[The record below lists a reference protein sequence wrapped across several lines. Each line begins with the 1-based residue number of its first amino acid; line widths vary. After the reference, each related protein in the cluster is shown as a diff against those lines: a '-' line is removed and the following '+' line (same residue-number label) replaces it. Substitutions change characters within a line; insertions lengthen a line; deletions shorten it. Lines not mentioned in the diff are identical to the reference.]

1 VKLFTSFPGEFFSKE
16 SGSFPTLNLQICG
29 YTELRHATIVRSSPF
44 FNFFRNFAHE
54 NPKKM
59 VIKEPIAA
67 RLVADW
73 EPMAINKNQI
83 KLRNSHS

>member
-1 VKLFTSFPGEFFSKE
+1 MVNRPRSDRIP
-16 SGSFPTLNLQICG
+16 
-29 YTELRHATIVRSSPF
+29 RSSPF
-44 FNFFRNFAHE
+44 FNFFRNFVHE

-59 VIKEPIAA
+59 VIKGSVAA
-67 RLVADW
+67 RFVAEW